1 MKFRLYIDEVGN
13 PGLEAAKDPR
23 HRYLSLTG
31 IIMELSYVN
40 DIAFERIEDLKRKYF
55 HYHVDEPLIFYRK
68 KIVNQ
73 KYPFHALRNARTRR
87 AFDDDLLQ
95 LLDEVEYTMIAVV
108 IDKLEQ

>member
-1 MKFRLYIDEVGN
+1 LKFRLYIDEVGN

-23 HRYLSLTG
+23 HRYLS
-31 IIMELSYVN
+31 